1 MMQAQ
6 ALTLVFHQF
15 TQISNANAYTMC
27 VNRLKF
33 RKNHTLV
40 KPPFKSSHPQEIA
53 RSRDHLI
60 EVDRLKEMIRIYR
73 IHEQN

>member
-6 ALTLVFHQF
+6 ALTLVFLQF

-33 RKNHTLV
+33 RGTILRSNL
-40 KPPFKSSHPQEIA
+40 SHPQEIA
-53 RSRDHLI
+53 RSRDRLI

-73 IHEQN
+73 IHGQN